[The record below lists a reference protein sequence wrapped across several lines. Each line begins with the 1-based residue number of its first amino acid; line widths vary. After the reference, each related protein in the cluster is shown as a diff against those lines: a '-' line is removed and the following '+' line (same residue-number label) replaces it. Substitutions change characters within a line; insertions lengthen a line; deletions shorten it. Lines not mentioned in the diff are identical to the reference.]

1 MVNTTASAQT
11 RLRRGISALARR
23 LLPAALFFMSMSAE
37 AACTASIASPSV
49 TGDCD
54 SLDLATQYINANV
67 ASGVTVTSS
76 GTNTPAVKIGA
87 DQNTFTN
94 SGTLTGTTSGAQ
106 GLRLNAAVDTVTNS
120 GVIQGYSGS
129 AGILVNNSGSNIGS
143 VTTLD
148 NSGQLVGGTA
158 DSANNIVGNSG
169 IRNLNTITTLNNQS
183 GGSITSP
190 DSQALYNGSTIT
202 TINNA
207 GTMSGATYGIN
218 NASGATIVAITNQGT
233 ISGNTSGI
241 HNAGTL
247 TTLNN
252 LQGKTSSALT
262 YSGTLPANYNIII
275 NSQSNFGMLQASTAS
290 GNMTFDIY
298 TGSTVT
304 AGTYSSV
311 LSGINASHLTTTS
324 GTFSGYPWVLNNRTG
339 SIWDLIIGLS
349 VTDTQTS
356 LTTTAAEI
364 SNLLAL
370 KRSAMSIGL
379 QYDCPI
385 AAGKRLCIS
394 NGIRSTTT
402 NVDQVYDTG
411 GLIIMAFRTSA
422 RTRLGLFADRSFY
435 GKVGSGIS
443 VGYYNPMVGI
453 FTDWKKNPAGAG
465 LEIKF
470 SASYQKNPVD
480 ITRTVT
486 GYSEPGSGTTALR
499 SRAAQ
504 LTARYGMEFEGGL
517 NLSPYI
523 AFRHTRQW
531 LNAYEEN
538 TSASVSAPLSYSA
551 LSASSTSALIG
562 MDVDV
567 AISDVLHLVT
577 SGGLEADLDNNNS
590 LIVPTSGISG
600 LSTVSLN
607 STSVQRRQKASLG
620 GYVLLPTG
628 ERVAIMAIY
637 QQEPYAG
644 MNTIRLSATYAAQ
657 F

>member
-1 MVNTTASAQT
+1 MANTTAAAQAMPRQCT
-11 RLRRGISALARR
+11 PCLGGWLLLA
-23 LLPAALFFMSMSAE
+23 AFTCTTTIAE
-37 AACTASIASPSV
+37 AATCTADTSP
-49 TGDCD
+49 TANCD
-54 SLDLATQYINANV
+54 DLSLAMQYINANIP
-67 ASGVTVTSS
+67 SGVTVTSTGS
-76 GTNTPAVKIGA
+76 NTPAVKISA
-87 DQNTFTN
+87 DQTSFTN
-94 SGTLTGTTSGAQ
+94 SGTLEGTTSGAQ
-106 GLRLNAAVDTVTNS
+106 GLRLNAAVGTVTNS
-120 GVIQGYSGS
+120 GVIQGYTGS

-143 VTTLD
+143 ITTLT
-148 NSGQLVGGTA
+148 NSGQIIGGT
-158 DSANNIVGNSG
+158 GNSG
-169 IRNLNTITTLNNQS
+169 IRNLNTITTLTNQS
-183 GGSITSP
+183 GGTISSP
-190 DSQALYNGSTIT
+190 DSQALYNGGTIT

-218 NASGATIVAITNQGT
+218 NASGATIDTITNQGT
-233 ISGNTSGI
+233 LSGSTAGL
-241 HNAGTL
+241 HNSGTL

-252 LQGKTSSALT
+252 LQGKAGSALT
-262 YSGTLPANYNIII
+262 FSGTLPTNYNIII
-275 NSQSNFGMLQASTAS
+275 NSQSNFGMLQASTAT

-298 TGSTVT
+298 TGSSVS

-311 LSGINASHLTTTS
+311 LSGIKASNLTTTS

-349 VTDTQTS
+349 VSDTQTS

-385 AAGKRLCIS
+385 APGKRLCIS

-402 NVDQVYDTG
+402 NVDQVYDAG
-411 GLIIMAFRTSA
+411 GLIVMAFRTSA

-443 VGYYNPMVGI
+443 VGYYNPMVGF

-470 SASYQKNPVD
+470 SANYQKNPVD

-486 GYSEPGSGTTALR
+486 GYSEPGSGTSALR

-523 AFRHTRQW
+523 ALRHTRQW
-531 LNAYEEN
+531 LNAYDEN

-551 LSASSTSALIG
+551 LSASSTSVMVG
-562 MDVDV
+562 VDVDV
-567 AISDVLHLVT
+567 AISDVLHWVT
-577 SGGLEADLDNNNS
+577 SGGIEADLDSNNS
-590 LIVPTSGISG
+590 LVTPTSGISG
-600 LSTVSLN
+600 LSTVALN
-607 STSVQRRQKASLG
+607 STSLQRRQKASLG
-620 GYVLLPTG
+620 GYVVLPTG
-628 ERVAIMAIY
+628 ERVAVMAIY

-644 MNTIRLSATYAAQ
+644 LNTIRLTATYAAQ